1 MCVNIT
7 TMPARLVK
15 ISGRQ
20 FGDWSVIKFSHFGN
34 GANRGACWLC
44 RCSCGTE
51 RAVQGSAL
59 LNGRSQGCGCE
70 KKSRIGAANRSHGHT
85 LNRGASPTYRTWRSM
100 KMRCLNPKATGFKR
114 WGGRGIAI
122 CDRWL
127 VFDNFLA
134 DMGARAPET
143 TLDRIDNDGNYEP
156 GNCRWTDRRTQVCNR
171 RP

>member
-1 MCVNIT
+1 
-7 TMPARLVK
+7 
-15 ISGRQ
+15 
-20 FGDWSVIKFSHFGN
+20 
-34 GANRGACWLC
+34 
-44 RCSCGTE
+44 
-51 RAVQGSAL
+51 
-59 LNGRSQGCGCE
+59 
-70 KKSRIGAANRSHGHT
+70 
-85 LNRGASPTYRTWRSM
+85 M

-156 GNCRWTDRRTQVCNR
+156 VNCRWTDRRTQVRNR
-171 RP
+171 RPSATNQ